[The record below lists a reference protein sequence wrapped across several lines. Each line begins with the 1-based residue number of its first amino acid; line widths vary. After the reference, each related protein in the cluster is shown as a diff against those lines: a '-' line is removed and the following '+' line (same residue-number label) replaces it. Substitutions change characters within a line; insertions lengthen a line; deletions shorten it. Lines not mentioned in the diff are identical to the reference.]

1 MAKTTLASYYQ
12 RGENIDYTNSTDET
26 IPANAFVVVGS
37 LAGVTGTE
45 IPPHGVGSLHI
56 EGVFSLPKKKSEKI
70 EMGSVVVFTDD
81 AVEKAGEEGT
91 EAPIGIV
98 IAEAAAEDETVLV
111 KINTNAAKA
120 AAASEAV

>member
-12 RGENIDYTNSTDET
+12 RGESIDYTNGTDET

-70 EMGSVVVFTDD
+70 EMGSVVVFKDD
-81 AVEKAGEEGT
+81 AVEKAGEGT
-91 EAPIGIV
+91 EAPIGIA

-120 AAASEAV
+120 AASEAV